1 VDHVPTDRRA
11 VIRVLLKKAETSTGQ
26 RRIAGYTVIL
36 VGEAQEKDWAGA
48 PFQPGDIE
56 AFLWTT
62 PRQVEQ
68 VVGVLMTAEPV
79 RWVKAS
85 G

>member
-1 VDHVPTDRRA
+1 MDHVPTDRRA
-11 VIRVLLKKAETSTGQ
+11 VIRVLLKKAETTSGQ
-26 RRIAGYTVIL
+26 RRIAGYTVIM
-36 VGEAQEKDWAGA
+36 VGEAHEKDWPDA

-68 VVGVLMTAEPV
+68 VVGALMTADAV
-79 RWVKAS
+79 RWARGS
-85 G
+85 